1 MFRFHGLGFRV
12 QGLGY
17 LVKVSLSQRVT
28 VRRVVDLHIIWT
40 SRLPINNSLSVVW
53 GRHAGIH

>member
-1 MFRFHGLGFRV
+1 M
-12 QGLGY
+12 
-17 LVKVSLSQRVT
+17 KVSLSQRVT

-53 GRHAGIH
+53 GRHAGIHLIIEMILLDRPCAMG